1 MEPAKRHKPEETVL
15 VRAQVQAQAQAR
27 TVNHLFDLPPELLG
41 EVLGHYIR
49 DPAPWRTHPK
59 TLAQVNR
66 SIDALEGILKRA
78 GILRLILPT
87 SSRVSYGL
95 RRQYV
100 TAAML
105 HILRK
110 QKLLL
115 ERHVNSPG
123 LNCTNWAGLRAI
135 YEATWYQVTFVQMM
149 VKDGIEDHTKWRFF
163 LERLKKVELY
173 PAYEGYVGGTWQGLQ
188 EVVQL

>member
-15 VRAQVQAQAQAR
+15 VRAHAQAQAQAR
-27 TVNHLFDLPPELLG
+27 TANHLFDLPPELLG

-49 DPAPWRTHPK
+49 DDKPWKTHPK
-59 TLAQVNR
+59 TLVQVNR
-66 SIDALEGILKRA
+66 SVTALEGILKRA
-78 GILRLILPT
+78 GILRLLLPT
-87 SSRVSYGL
+87 ASRVSYGL

-110 QKLLL
+110 QKLLI
-115 ERHVNSPG
+115 ERHHSYDPASIDG
-123 LNCTNWAGLRAI
+123 PALRAI
-135 YEATWYQVTFVQMM
+135 YEATWYQVTVVQMM

-163 LERLKKVELY
+163 LERLRKAEPY
-173 PAYEGYVGGTWQGLQ
+173 PAYEGYVAGLWVGPQ

>member
-1 MEPAKRHKPEETVL
+1 MEPAKRHKPEETAL
-15 VRAQVQAQAQAR
+15 VRAHAQAQAQAL

-49 DPAPWRTHPK
+49 DDKPWKTHPK
-59 TLAQVNR
+59 TLVQVNR
-66 SIDALEGILKRA
+66 SVTALEGILKRA
-78 GILRLILPT
+78 GILRLLLPT
-87 SSRVSYGL
+87 ASRVSYGL

-110 QKLLL
+110 QKLLI
-115 ERHVNSPG
+115 ERHANSPG
-123 LNCTNWAGLRAI
+123 LNCINWAALRAI
-135 YEATWYQVTFVQMM
+135 YEASWYQVTFVQMM

-163 LERLKKVELY
+163 LERLKKVEPY
-173 PAYEGYVGGTWQGLQ
+173 PAYEGYVGGTWQNPQHG
-188 EVVQL
+188 EP